1 MVIVVSWHM
10 ENLTKPHKEAG
21 GFFEVLYTKVS
32 SIAKEESAE
41 CLDTVMPTLLETT
54 IHTRP
59 STKG

>member
-1 MVIVVSWHM
+1 M